1 MLLPDVNVLVYAHR
15 EDLAAHPVA
24 RAWLESALN
33 GDEPLGV
40 FNPTLASFLRI
51 VTNRRIFKT
60 PTPLSLALDFVET
73 LRAAPMARPIDTSAS
88 HWEIFVRL
96 CHEINAAGDDI
107 PDAYLAALAIE
118 NDCEFVSTD
127 TGFARFSRLKFRRPF

>member
-40 FNPTLASFLRI
+40 FNPTLARFFGI

-73 LRAAPMARPIDTSAS
+73 LRAAPMARPIHTSAS
-88 HWEIFVRL
+88 HFSLEPASPPESFRGYSFIR
-96 CHEINAAGDDI
+96 DI
-107 PDAYLAALAIE
+107 RGIRGLFESVFLIGVYS
-118 NDCEFVSTD
+118 C
-127 TGFARFSRLKFRRPF
+127 

>member
-1 MLLPDVNVLVYAHR
+1 MLLPDVNVLVYAPR

-24 RAWLESALN
+24 RGWLESALN
-33 GDEPLGV
+33 GDEPVGL

-51 VTNRRIFKT
+51 ATNRRIFKT
-60 PTPLSLALDFVET
+60 PTPALAALDFVET
-73 LRAAPMARPIDTSAS
+73 LRAAPMARPIDAGVS

-96 CHEINAAGDDI
+96 CRETNSAGDDI

-118 NDCEFVSTD
+118 KDCEFISTD
-127 TGFARFSRLKFRRPF
+127 AGFARFPGLKLHRPF